1 MKPMFRGCRTSGDL
15 NPDPMQAV
23 LRDIRYGARSLRKSR
38 ALTAVAILALTLGI
52 GLTTTMFSIV
62 YGALLKGLPFPD
74 ADELVAIQRQNLS
87 RGMRQM
93 QTPIHDY
100 LEYRSQ
106 QRSFSRIGAFYGG
119 TVNVSGAEKA
129 ERYDGAW
136 VSAELFDVL
145 QVRPQLGRTFRRE
158 EETPGL
164 GNVAVLSYTMWQDR
178 YAGDPQIL
186 GKAIR
191 ANGQPYTVVGVMPPN
206 FSYPDRQAIWM
217 PLQLDATKLE
227 RGSGQGLAVIARLRP
242 GVSLDAAN
250 ADVAGIARRL
260 AAEYKASNE
269 GISTSARPI
278 LENEI
283 GPQPRRLLWTML
295 GVVSFVL
302 LIACANVANLLLD
315 RAAHRTK
322 EVGIRTALGASRIA
336 VVRQFLSEALILAII
351 GAVLGAG
358 VAQVGI
364 MLFNR
369 AIADTNPPFWLDIR
383 LHPPV
388 LLFVA
393 ATALV
398 ASLFSGAI
406 PAYQS
411 SRADINEIL
420 KDESRGASSFR
431 IGRLSRAL
439 VVFEIALSCGLLVAS
454 GLMAKS
460 IIKLRTLDPG
470 VATEDVFTA
479 RVGFPDAYADTAA
492 QTRFFDEL
500 APRLAALPGVQAV
513 SLSSQ
518 LPTACCGGSNFAI
531 EGKTYE
537 KDRDYPYAQS
547 MTVSDGFFRAFEV
560 AAVQGRVFSKDDQA
574 TSVPVVIVNQSFVRK
589 HFASDDP
596 LGRRIR
602 LGGTKSTEPWRTIVG
617 VVPDMFT
624 GDPGNPRD
632 AGVLIPLAQNR
643 SRFLSMAVRA
653 PNAMSLTAQV
663 RAAVASVDADIP
675 IYHVSPMTEVVQRNV
690 WHVRV
695 FGGLFMVFGVAALL
709 LAAIGLYAVMA
720 FSVSRRA
727 REVGIRIALGAR
739 TSHVLRLVLR
749 QGIIQLAIGLTL
761 GLGLGAL
768 VSQGVASALFEV
780 QPRDPVTF
788 AGVVVVLATAGL
800 LACYIPA
807 RRAAKVDP
815 LSAMRA
821 E

>member
-1 MKPMFRGCRTSGDL
+1 
-15 NPDPMQAV
+15 MQAV
-23 LRDIRYGARSLRKSR
+23 FRDIRYAGRSLRKSR
-38 ALTAVAILALTLGI
+38 ALTFVAILALTLGI

-62 YGALLKGLPFPD
+62 YAAMLKGLPFPN
-74 ADELVAIQRQNLS
+74 ADELVAVQRQNLS
-87 RGMRQM
+87 RGLQRM

-100 LEYRSQ
+100 LDFRSQ
-106 QRSFSRIGAFYGG
+106 QRSFSGMAAIYADA
-119 TVNVSGAEKA
+119 VNISGAEKA
-129 ERYDGAW
+129 ERYEGAW
-136 VSAELFDVL
+136 VSSELFDVL

-164 GNVAVLSYTMWQDR
+164 GNVAVLSYSMWQDR

-191 ANGQPYTVVGVMPPN
+191 ANGQPYTVVGVMPPK
-206 FSYPDRQAIWM
+206 FTYPDRQAIWM

-227 RGSGQGLAVIARLRP
+227 RGSGPGLMVIARLRP
-242 GVSLDAAN
+242 GVGLDVAN
-250 ADVAGIARRL
+250 TDVAGIARRI
-260 AAEYKASNE
+260 ATEYRASNE
-269 GISTSARPI
+269 GISASARPI
-278 LENEI
+278 MESEI

-322 EVGIRTALGASRIA
+322 EVGIRTALGASRLA
-336 VVRQFLSEALILAII
+336 VVRQFLSEALVLALI

-358 VAQVGI
+358 VAQVGV

-369 AIADTNPPFWLDIR
+369 AILDTNPPFWLDIR

-406 PAYQS
+406 PAYQA

-431 IGRLSRAL
+431 VGRLSRGL
-439 VVFEIALSCGLLVAS
+439 VVFEIALSCALLVAS

-470 VATEDVFTA
+470 IATENIFTV
-479 RVGFPDAYADTAA
+479 RVGFPETETDTAA
-492 QTRFFDEL
+492 QTRFFEAL

-513 SLSSQ
+513 SLSSHI
-518 LPTACCGGSNFAI
+518 PTTCCGGSSFAI
-531 EGKTYE
+531 EGHQYE
-537 KDRDYPYAQS
+537 KDRDYPSTQS
-547 MTVSDGFFRAFEV
+547 LTVSDGFFPTFKV
-560 AAVQGRVFSKDDQA
+560 AAVQGRVFSTDDKA
-574 TSVPVVIVNQSFVRK
+574 ESVPVVIVNQSFARK
-589 HFASDDP
+589 HFASENP

-602 LGGTKSTEPWRTIVG
+602 LGDAKSTQPWRTIVG
-617 VVPDMFT
+617 VIPDIFS
-624 GDPGNPRD
+624 GDPSNPHD
-632 AGVLIPLAQNR
+632 AGVLIPLAQDR
-643 SRFLSMAVRA
+643 MRFVSIAVRA
-653 PNAMSLTAQV
+653 PNAMTMTPQV
-663 RAAVASVDADIP
+663 RAAVASLDADVP
-675 IYHVSPMTEVVQRNV
+675 IYSVASMSDTVEQSV
-690 WHVRV
+690 WHIRV
-695 FGGLFMVFGVAALL
+695 FGSLFMVFGVAALL

-739 TSHVLRLVLR
+739 TSHVLRLVFR

-768 VSQGVASALFEV
+768 VSQGIGALLFEV

-788 AGVVVVLATAGL
+788 AGVVSLLTAAGL

>member
-1 MKPMFRGCRTSGDL
+1 MTL
-15 NPDPMQAV
+15 VAV
-23 LRDIRYGARSLRKSR
+23 
-38 ALTAVAILALTLGI
+38 LALTLGI

-62 YGALLKGLPFPD
+62 YGAMLNGLPFPN
-74 ADELVAIQRQNLS
+74 ADELIAVQRENLA
-87 RGMRQM
+87 RGFRRMP
-93 QTPIHDY
+93 TPIHDY
-100 LEYRSQ
+100 LDYRSQ
-106 QRSFSRIGAFYGG
+106 QRSFSGIAAFYQG

-145 QVRPQLGRTFRRE
+145 QVRAQLGRTFRRD

-164 GNVAVLSYTMWQDR
+164 GKVAVLSYSMWQDR
-178 YAGDPQIL
+178 YGGDSRIL

-191 ANGQPYTVVGVMPPN
+191 ANGEPYTVVGVMPPN
-206 FSYPDRQAIWM
+206 FAYPDRQAIWM

-227 RGSGQGLAVIARLRP
+227 RGSGPGLMVIARLRH

-250 ADVAGIARRL
+250 TDIAGIARRI
-260 AAEYKASNE
+260 ATEYKVSNE
-269 GISTSARPI
+269 GISASARPI
-278 LENEI
+278 IESEI
-283 GPQPRRLLWTML
+283 GPEPRRLLWTML

-322 EVGIRTALGASRIA
+322 EVGIRTALGASRLA
-336 VVRQFLSEALILAII
+336 VVRQFLSEALLLALT

-369 AIADTNPPFWLDIR
+369 AIVDTNPPFWLDIR

-393 ATALV
+393 VTAFV

-406 PAYQS
+406 PAYQA

-439 VVFEIALSCGLLVAS
+439 VVFEIALSCGLLIVS
-454 GLMAKS
+454 GLMVKS

-470 VATEDVFTA
+470 IATENIFTA
-479 RVGFPDAYADTAA
+479 RVGFPETHTDTAA
-492 QTRFFDEL
+492 QVSFFEAL

-513 SLSSQ
+513 SLSSD
-518 LPTACCGGSNFAI
+518 LPTMCCGGLSVAI
-531 EGKTYE
+531 EGKQYQ
-537 KDRDYPYAQS
+537 KDQDYPSTQS
-547 MTVSDGFFRAFEV
+547 LTVSAGFFPTFGV
-560 AAVQGRVFSKDDQA
+560 AAVQGRVFSTDDKA
-574 TSVPVVIVNQSFVRK
+574 ESVPVVVVNQSFARK
-589 HFASDDP
+589 HFASENP
-596 LGRRIR
+596 IGRRIR
-602 LGGTKSTEPWRTIVG
+602 LGGAKSTQPWRTVVG

-624 GDPGNPRD
+624 GDPSNPRD
-632 AGVLIPLAQNR
+632 AGILIPLTQDR
-643 SRFLSMAVRA
+643 QRFVSVAVRA
-653 PNAMSLTAQV
+653 PNAMTMTPQV
-663 RAAVASVDADIP
+663 RAAVASLDPDVP
-675 IYHVSPMTEVVQRNV
+675 IFSVLSMTETVDRSV
-690 WHVRV
+690 WHIRV
-695 FGGLFMVFGVAALL
+695 FGTLFMVFGVAALL

-739 TSHVLRLVLR
+739 TPDVLRLVFH
-749 QGIIQLAIGLTL
+749 QGIIQLAIGMTL
-761 GLGLGAL
+761 GLALGAF
-768 VSQGVASALFEV
+768 VSQGIGAVLFEV
-780 QPRDPVTF
+780 EPRDPVTF
-788 AGVVVVLATAGL
+788 AGVVALLTAAGL

>member
-1 MKPMFRGCRTSGDL
+1 
-15 NPDPMQAV
+15 MQAV

-38 ALTAVAILALTLGI
+38 ALTAVAVLALTLGI

-62 YGALLKGLPFPD
+62 YGALLKGMPFPD
-74 ADELVAIQRQNLS
+74 PDELVAIQRQNLS
-87 RGMRQM
+87 RGIRQM
-93 QTPIHDY
+93 QVPIHDY
-100 LEYRSQ
+100 LDYRAQ
-106 QRSFSRIGAFYGG
+106 QRSFSGIAAHSGG

-136 VSAELFDVL
+136 VTANLFDVL

-164 GNVAVLSYTMWQDR
+164 GNVAILSYAMWQDR
-178 YAGDPQIL
+178 YAGDPEIL
-186 GKAIR
+186 GKTVR
-191 ANGQPYTVVGVMPPN
+191 ANGQPYTVVGVMPPKV
-206 FSYPDRQAIWM
+206 SYPDNQSIWM

-227 RGSGQGLAVIARLRP
+227 RGTGQQLDVVARLRP

-250 ADVAGIARRL
+250 ADVSAISRRI
-260 AAEYKASNE
+260 AAEYKATSE
-269 GISTSARPI
+269 GITASAKPI
-278 LENEI
+278 IDTQI

-295 GVVSFVL
+295 GTVFFVL

-322 EVGIRTALGASRIA
+322 EVGIRTALGASRMA
-336 VVRQFLSEALILAII
+336 VVRQFLSEALVLSVA

-358 VAQVGI
+358 VAQVGVT
-364 MLFNR
+364 LFNR

-393 ATALV
+393 ATAIL

-454 GLMAKS
+454 GLMTKS
-460 IIKLRTLDPG
+460 VIKLRNLDAG
-470 VATEDVFTA
+470 IATENIFTA
-479 RVGFPDAYADTAA
+479 RVGFPSAYTDTAA

-500 APRLAALPGVQAV
+500 APKLAALPGVRAV
-513 SLSSQ
+513 SLVSQ
-518 LPTACCGGSNFAI
+518 LPATCCGGSNFAI
-531 EGKTYE
+531 EGKAYAA
-537 KDRDYPYAQS
+537 DRDYPYTQS
-547 MTVSDGFFRAFEV
+547 MTVSDGFFKTFDV
-560 AAVQGRVFSKDDQA
+560 AAVRGRVFSADDRA
-574 TSVPVVIVNQSFVRK
+574 ESVPVVIVNQSFVRK
-589 HFASDDP
+589 HFGSEDA

-602 LGGTKSTEPWRTIVG
+602 LGGAKSTDPWRTIVG
-617 VVPDMFT
+617 VIPDIFT
-624 GDPGNPRD
+624 GDTGNPRD
-632 AGVLIPLAQNR
+632 AGILLPLAQHR
-643 SRFLSMAVRA
+643 SSFLSMAIRA
-653 PNAMSLTAQV
+653 PNAMALTPQV
-663 RAAVASVDADIP
+663 RAAVAALNPDIP
-675 IYHVSPMTEVVQRNV
+675 IYFVSSMNDAVQRNV

-709 LAAIGLYAVMA
+709 LASIGLYAVMA

-739 TSHVLRLVLR
+739 TAHVLRLVLR

-768 VSQGVASALFEV
+768 VSQGVAAVLFDV
-780 QPRDPVTF
+780 QPRDPATF
-788 AGVVVVLATAGL
+788 GAVVAVLMGAGL

>member
-1 MKPMFRGCRTSGDL
+1 MR
-15 NPDPMQAV
+15 AV
-23 LRDIRYGARSLRKSR
+23 FRDIRYGARSLRKSR
-38 ALTAVAILALTLGI
+38 ALTAVAVLALTLGI

-62 YGALLKGLPFPD
+62 YAAMLKGLPFPN

-87 RGMRQM
+87 RGLQRMT
-93 QTPIHDY
+93 TPIHDY
-100 LEYRSQ
+100 LDYRSQ
-106 QRSFSRIGAFYGG
+106 QRSFSGIAAIYADAV
-119 TVNVSGAEKA
+119 TISGAEKA
-129 ERYDGAW
+129 ERYEGAW

-158 EETPGL
+158 EEAPGL
-164 GNVAVLSYTMWQDR
+164 GNVAVLGYSMWQDR
-178 YAGDPQIL
+178 FGGDPRIL

-206 FSYPDRQAIWM
+206 FTYPDRQAIWM
-217 PLQLDATKLE
+217 PLQIDATKLE
-227 RGSGQGLAVIARLRP
+227 RGSGPGLMLIARLRH

-250 ADVAGIARRL
+250 TDVAGIARRM
-260 AAEYKASNE
+260 ATEYKTSNE
-269 GISTSARPI
+269 SISASARPI
-278 LENEI
+278 LESEI

-322 EVGIRTALGASRIA
+322 EVGIRTALGASRLA
-336 VVRQFLSEALILAII
+336 VVRQFLSEALVLAAI
-351 GAVLGAG
+351 GAALGAG
-358 VAQVGI
+358 VAQVGV

-369 AIADTNPPFWLDIR
+369 AIVDTDPPFWLDIR

-398 ASLFSGAI
+398 ACLFSGAI
-406 PAYQS
+406 PAYQA

-439 VVFEIALSCGLLVAS
+439 VVFEISLSCGLLIAS

-470 VATEDVFTA
+470 IATENILTA
-479 RVGFPDAYADTAA
+479 RVGFPETQTDTAA
-492 QTRFFDEL
+492 QTRFFEAL

-513 SLSSQ
+513 SLTSRI
-518 LPTACCGGSNFAI
+518 PATCCGGSSFEI
-531 EGKTYE
+531 EGKQYE
-537 KDRDYPYAQS
+537 KERDYPSTQTL
-547 MTVSDGFFRAFEV
+547 TVSDGFFPTFRV
-560 AAVQGRVFSKDDQA
+560 AALQGRVFSTDDKA
-574 TSVPVVIVNQSFVRK
+574 ESVPVVVVNQSFARK
-589 HFASDDP
+589 HFAAENP
-596 LGRRIR
+596 IGRRIR
-602 LGGTKSTEPWRTIVG
+602 LGGAKSTQPWRTVVG
-617 VVPDMFT
+617 VIPDIFT
-624 GDPGNPRD
+624 GDPSNPRD
-632 AGVLIPLAQNR
+632 AGILIPLAQNR
-643 SRFLSMAVRA
+643 QRFASIAIRA
-653 PNAMSLTAQV
+653 PNAMGLTPQV
-663 RAAVASVDADIP
+663 RAAVASLDPDVP
-675 IYHVSPMTEVVQRNV
+675 IFSVSSMSETVERSV

-720 FSVSRRA
+720 FSVSRRV

-739 TSHVLRLVLR
+739 TSDVLRLVFR
-749 QGIIQLAIGLTL
+749 QGIVQLAIGLTL

-768 VSQGVASALFEV
+768 VSQGIGALLFEV

-788 AGVVVVLATAGL
+788 AGVVSLLTAAGL

-815 LSAMRA
+815 LSAMRT

>member
-1 MKPMFRGCRTSGDL
+1 
-15 NPDPMQAV
+15 MQAV

-38 ALTAVAILALTLGI
+38 ALTAVAVLALTLGI

-62 YGALLKGLPFPD
+62 YGALLKGMPFPNP
-74 ADELVAIQRQNLS
+74 DELVAVERQNLS
-87 RGMRQM
+87 RGIRQM
-93 QTPIHDY
+93 QMPIHDY
-100 LEYRSQ
+100 LDYRAQ
-106 QRSFSRIGAFYGG
+106 QRSFTGIAAHYGG

-136 VSAELFDVL
+136 VTADLFDVL
-145 QVRPQLGRTFRRE
+145 QARPQLGRTFRRE

-164 GNVAVLSYTMWQDR
+164 GNVAVLSYSMWQDR

-186 GKAIR
+186 GKSIR
-191 ANGQPYTVVGVMPPN
+191 ANGQPYTVIGVMPPK
-206 FSYPDRQAIWM
+206 FRYPDNQSIWM

-227 RGSGQGLAVIARLRP
+227 RGTGQHLEVVARLRP

-250 ADVAGIARRL
+250 ADVSAISRRIAGD
-260 AAEYKASNE
+260 YKATNE
-269 GISTSARPI
+269 GITASAKPI
-278 LENEI
+278 IETQI

-295 GVVSFVL
+295 GTVFFVL

-322 EVGIRTALGASRIA
+322 EVGIRTALGASRLA
-336 VVRQFLSEALILAII
+336 VVRQFLSEALLLSVL

-358 VAQVGI
+358 VAQVGV

-393 ATALV
+393 ATTIV

-460 IIKLRTLDPG
+460 IIKLRNLDPG
-470 VATEDVFTA
+470 IATKDIFTA
-479 RVGFPDAYADTAA
+479 RVGFPNTYTDTAA

-500 APRLAALPGVQAV
+500 APRLTALPGVQAV
-513 SLSSQ
+513 SLSTQ
-518 LPTACCGGSNFAI
+518 LPASCCSGSNFAI
-531 EGKTYE
+531 EGKAYAA
-537 KDRDYPYAQS
+537 DRDYPYTQS
-547 MTVSDGFFRAFEV
+547 LTVSDGFFRTFDV
-560 AAVQGRVFSKDDQA
+560 AAIRGRVFSADDRA
-574 TSVPVVIVNQSFVRK
+574 ESLPVVIVNESFARK
-589 HFASDDP
+589 HFASEDP

-602 LGGTKSTEPWRTIVG
+602 LGGAKSTEAWRTIVG
-617 VVPDMFT
+617 VIPDIFT
-624 GDPGNPRD
+624 GDTGNPRD
-632 AGVLIPLAQNR
+632 AGILIPLAQHR
-643 SRFLSMAVRA
+643 SSFLSIAIRA
-653 PNAMSLTAQV
+653 PNAMGLTAQV
-663 RAAVASVDADIP
+663 RAAVASLDADIP
-675 IYHVSPMTEVVQRNV
+675 IYFVSSMSDTVQRNV

-695 FGGLFMVFGVAALL
+695 FGGLFMVFGIAALL
-709 LAAIGLYAVMA
+709 LASIGLYAVMA

-739 TSHVLRLVLR
+739 TRHVLRLVLR

-768 VSQGVASALFEV
+768 VSQGVAAVLFEV
-780 QPRDPVTF
+780 QPRDPATF
-788 AGVVVVLATAGL
+788 ATVVAVLTAVGL

-807 RRAAKVDP
+807 RRAARVDP

>member
-1 MKPMFRGCRTSGDL
+1 
-15 NPDPMQAV
+15 MQAV

-38 ALTAVAILALTLGI
+38 ALTGVAVLALTLGI

-62 YGALLKGLPFPD
+62 YAAMLKGLPFPN

-87 RGMRQM
+87 RGMQRM
-93 QTPIHDY
+93 PTPIHDY
-100 LEYRSQ
+100 LDYRAQ
-106 QRSFSRIGAFYGG
+106 QRSLSGIAAIYADAV
-119 TVNVSGAEKA
+119 TLSGAEKT
-129 ERYDGAW
+129 ERYEGAW

-164 GNVAVLSYTMWQDR
+164 GNVAVLSYSMWQDR
-178 YAGDPQIL
+178 FGGDPRIL

-206 FSYPDRQAIWM
+206 FTYPDRQAIWM
-217 PLQLDATKLE
+217 PLQIDATKLE
-227 RGSGQGLAVIARLRP
+227 RGSGPGLMLIARLRH
-242 GVSLDAAN
+242 GVSLDVAN
-250 ADVAGIARRL
+250 TDVAGIARRI
-260 AAEYKASNE
+260 ATEYKTSNE
-269 GISTSARPI
+269 GISASALPI
-278 LENEI
+278 MESEI
-283 GPQPRRLLWTML
+283 GPEPRRLLWTML
-295 GVVSFVL
+295 AVVSFVL

-322 EVGIRTALGASRIA
+322 EVGIRTALGASRFA
-336 VVRQFLSEALILAII
+336 VVRQFLSEALILAVI

-358 VAQVGI
+358 VAQVGV

-369 AIADTNPPFWLDIR
+369 AIVDTNPPFWLDIR

-398 ASLFSGAI
+398 ACLFSGAI
-406 PAYQS
+406 PAYQA

-439 VVFEIALSCGLLVAS
+439 VVFEIALSCGLLIAS

-460 IIKLRTLDPG
+460 IIKLRTLDAG
-470 VATEDVFTA
+470 IATENIFTA
-479 RVGFPDAYADTAA
+479 RVGFPETQTDTVA
-492 QTRFFDEL
+492 QTRFFDAL
-500 APRLAALPGVQAV
+500 APRLAAVPGVQAV
-513 SLSSQ
+513 SLTSY
-518 LPTACCGGSNFAI
+518 LPTTCCGGSSVAI
-531 EGKTYE
+531 EGKQYE
-537 KDRDYPYAQS
+537 KERDYPSTQ
-547 MTVSDGFFRAFEV
+547 TLNVSDGFFPTFRV
-560 AAVQGRVFSKDDQA
+560 AAIQGRVFSTDDKPE
-574 TSVPVVIVNQSFVRK
+574 SVPVAIVNQSFVRK
-589 HFASDDP
+589 HFASGNP

-602 LGGTKSTEPWRTIVG
+602 LGGAKSTQPWRTVVG
-617 VVPDMFT
+617 VVPDIFT
-624 GDPGNPRD
+624 GDPSNPRD
-632 AGVLIPLAQNR
+632 AGILIPLAQDRR
-643 SRFLSMAVRA
+643 SFASIAVRA
-653 PNAMSLTAQV
+653 PNAMSLTPQV
-663 RAAVASVDADIP
+663 RAAVASLDPDVP
-675 IYHVSPMTEVVQRNV
+675 IFSVSSMSETVERSV
-690 WHVRV
+690 WHIRV
-695 FGGLFMVFGVAALL
+695 FGSLFMVFGVAALL

-739 TSHVLRLVLR
+739 TSHVLRLVFR
-749 QGIIQLAIGLTL
+749 QGIIQLAIGMTL
-761 GLGLGAL
+761 GVGLGAL
-768 VSQGVASALFEV
+768 VSQGIGGVLFEV
-780 QPRDPVTF
+780 QPRDPTTF
-788 AGVVVVLATAGL
+788 AAVVVVLAVAGL

>member
-1 MKPMFRGCRTSGDL
+1 MSAVVRDL
-15 NPDPMQAV
+15 
-23 LRDIRYGARSLRKSR
+23 RYAARSLRKSR
-38 ALTAVAILALTLGI
+38 ALTFVAILALTLGI

-62 YGALLKGLPFPD
+62 YGAMLKGMPFPD
-74 ADELVAIQRQNLS
+74 ADELVAVQRQNLARS
-87 RGMRQM
+87 SQWMP
-93 QTPIHDY
+93 TPIHDY
-100 LEYRSQ
+100 LDYRAQ
-106 QRSFSRIGAFYGG
+106 QRSFSGIAAFYQS
-119 TVNVSGAEKA
+119 TVNISGAEKA
-129 ERYDGAW
+129 ERYDGAR

-145 QVRPQLGRTFRRE
+145 QIRPQLGRTFRRE

-164 GNVAVLSYTMWQDR
+164 GNVAVLSYSMWKDR

-191 ANGQPYTVVGVMPPN
+191 ANGEPVTVVGIMPPN
-206 FSYPDRQAIWM
+206 FTYPDRQAIWM
-217 PLQLDATKLE
+217 PLQLEATKLE
-227 RGSGQGLAVIARLRP
+227 RGSGPGLSVIARLRH

-250 ADVAGIARRL
+250 TDIARIARRI
-260 AAEYKASNE
+260 ATEYKTSNE
-269 GISTSARPI
+269 GITASARPI
-278 LENEI
+278 IEMEI
-283 GPQPRRLLWTML
+283 GTEPRRLLWTML
-295 GVVSFVL
+295 VVVSFVL

-322 EVGIRTALGASRIA
+322 EVGIRTALGASRFA
-336 VVRQFLSEALILAII
+336 VVRQFLSEALILSVV

-358 VAQVGI
+358 VAQVGVT
-364 MLFNR
+364 LFNR
-369 AIADTNPPFWLDIR
+369 AIVDTNPPFWLDIR

-393 ATALV
+393 ATAFV

-406 PAYQS
+406 PAYQA

-439 VVFEIALSCGLLVAS
+439 VVFEIALSCGLLIAS

-470 VATEDVFTA
+470 FTTENIFTA
-479 RVGFPDAYADTAA
+479 RVGFPETHTDTTGE
-492 QTRFFDEL
+492 TRFFEAL
-500 APRLAALPGVQAV
+500 EPRLAALPGVQAA
-513 SLSSQ
+513 SLASR
-518 LPTACCGGSNFAI
+518 LPSTCCGGLSVAI
-531 EGKTYE
+531 EGRQYQ
-537 KDRDYPYAQS
+537 KDDDYPS
-547 MTVSDGFFRAFEV
+547 THSLSVSAGFFPTYRV
-560 AAVQGRVFSKDDQA
+560 LAVQGRVFSTDDKA
-574 TSVPVVIVNQSFVRK
+574 ESVPVVVVNQSFVRK
-589 HFASDDP
+589 HFASENP
-596 LGRRIR
+596 IGRRIR
-602 LGGTKSTEPWRTIVG
+602 LGGAKSTQPWRTVVG

-632 AGVLIPLAQNR
+632 AGILLPLTQDR
-643 SRFLSMAVRA
+643 QRFVSIAVRA
-653 PNAMSLTAQV
+653 PNAMSLTPQV
-663 RAAVASVDADIP
+663 RAAVASLDTDVP
-675 IYHVSPMTEVVQRNV
+675 IFDVASMTETVNRSI
-690 WHVRV
+690 WHIRV

-739 TSHVLRLVLR
+739 TSDVLRLVFR
-749 QGIIQLAIGLTL
+749 QGIIQLAIGLTF

-768 VSQGVASALFEV
+768 ISKGIGPVLFEV
-780 QPRDPVTF
+780 EPRDPVTF
-788 AGVVVVLATAGL
+788 ALVVALLTTAGL

-815 LSAMRA
+815 LSAMRV

>member
-1 MKPMFRGCRTSGDL
+1 
-15 NPDPMQAV
+15 MQAV

-38 ALTAVAILALTLGI
+38 ALTAVAVLALTLGI

-62 YGALLKGLPFPD
+62 YGALLKGMPFPD
-74 ADELVAIQRQNLS
+74 ADELVSVQRQNPS
-87 RGMRQM
+87 RGIQRMPI
-93 QTPIHDY
+93 PIHDFND
-100 LEYRSQ
+100 YRAQ
-106 QRSFSRIGAFYGG
+106 QRSFSGIAAFYVG
-119 TVNVSGAEKA
+119 TVNVSGTEKA

-145 QVRPQLGRTFRRE
+145 RVRPQLGRTFTRE

-164 GNVAVLSYTMWQDR
+164 GSVAVLSHSMWQDR
-178 YAGDPQIL
+178 YAGDPNVV
-186 GKAIR
+186 GKTIR
-191 ANGQPYTVVGVMPPN
+191 ANGQPYTVIGVMPPT
-206 FSYPDRQAIWM
+206 FTFPDRQSLWM
-217 PLQLDATKLE
+217 PMQLDATKLE
-227 RGSGQGLAVIARLRP
+227 RGSGQNLEVIARLKP
-242 GVSLDAAN
+242 GVSIDAAN
-250 ADVAGIARRL
+250 TDIAAIARRL
-260 AAEYKASNE
+260 ATEYKASNDH
-269 GISTSARPI
+269 ITASAKPI
-278 LENEI
+278 IESQI

-295 GVVSFVL
+295 GAVSFVL

-322 EVGIRTALGASRIA
+322 EVGIRTALGASRLA
-336 VVRQFLSEALILAII
+336 VVRQFLSEALVLSLI

-358 VAQVGI
+358 VAQVGV

-388 LLFVA
+388 LLFVVVTA
-393 ATALV
+393 AV

-431 IGRLSRAL
+431 IGQLSRGL

-460 IIKLRTLDPG
+460 IIKLRTLDAG
-470 VATEDVFTA
+470 VVTENIFTA
-479 RVGFPDAYADTAA
+479 RIGFPATYTDTAA
-492 QTRFFDEL
+492 QIRFFDEL
-500 APRLAALPGVQAV
+500 GPRLAALPGAQAV
-513 SLSSQ
+513 SLSSS
-518 LPTACCGGSNFAI
+518 LPATCCGGSNFAV

-537 KDRDYPYAQS
+537 TDRDYPYTQS
-547 MTVSDGFFRAFEV
+547 IAVSPGFFAAFDV
-560 AAVQGRVFSKDDQA
+560 AAVQGRVFSVDDKAQ
-574 TSVPVVIVNQSFVRK
+574 SVPVVMVNRSFARK
-589 HFASDDP
+589 YFGSENP

-602 LGGTKSTEPWRTIVG
+602 TGGAKSTQPWRTIVG
-617 VVPDMFT
+617 VFPDIFT

-632 AGVLIPLAQNR
+632 AGILIPLAQNR
-643 SRFLSMAVRA
+643 SSFISMAIRA
-653 PNAMSLTAQV
+653 PNAMGLTAQV
-663 RAAVASVDADIP
+663 RAAVAALDADVP
-675 IYHVSPMTEVVQRNV
+675 VYFVSPMAEAVQKNV
-690 WHVRV
+690 WHIRV

-739 TSHVLRLVLR
+739 TAHVLRLVFR
-749 QGIIQLAIGLTL
+749 QGLIQLAIGMTL
-761 GLGLGAL
+761 GLGLGAGVAQL
-768 VSQGVASALFEV
+768 VSGVLFDV
-780 QPRDPVTF
+780 QPRDPATF
-788 AGVVVVLATAGL
+788 AAVVAVLTAAGL

-807 RRAAKVDP
+807 RRAARVDP

>member
-1 MKPMFRGCRTSGDL
+1 
-15 NPDPMQAV
+15 V
-23 LRDIRYGARSLRKSR
+23 
-38 ALTAVAILALTLGI
+38 TAVAVLALTLGI

-62 YGALLKGLPFPD
+62 YGALLKGMPFPNP
-74 ADELVAIQRQNLS
+74 DELVAVERQNLS
-87 RGMRQM
+87 RGIQQM
-93 QTPIHDY
+93 QMPIHDY
-100 LEYRSQ
+100 LDYHAQ
-106 QRSFSRIGAFYGG
+106 QRSFSGIAALYGG
-119 TVNVSGAEKA
+119 TVNVSGAERA

-136 VSAELFDVL
+136 VSANLFDVL
-145 QVRPQLGRTFRRE
+145 QVRPQLGRTFRRD

-164 GNVAVLSYTMWQDR
+164 GNVAVLSYSMWQDR

-186 GKAIR
+186 GKSIR
-191 ANGQPYTVVGVMPPN
+191 ANGQPYTVIGVMPPK
-206 FSYPDRQAIWM
+206 FRYPDNQSIWM

-227 RGSGQGLAVIARLRP
+227 RGTGQHLEVVARLRP

-250 ADVAGIARRL
+250 AEVSAISRRI
-260 AAEYKASNE
+260 AAEYKATNE
-269 GISTSARPI
+269 GITASAKPI
-278 LENEI
+278 IETQI

-295 GVVSFVL
+295 GTVFCVL

-322 EVGIRTALGASRIA
+322 EVGIRTALGASRLA
-336 VVRQFLSEALILAII
+336 VIRQFLSEALVLSLL

-358 VAQVGI
+358 VAQVGV

-393 ATALV
+393 ATAIV

-460 IIKLRTLDPG
+460 IIKLRNLDPG
-470 VATEDVFTA
+470 IATENIFTA
-479 RVGFPDAYADTAA
+479 RVGFPSTYTDTAA
-492 QTRFFDEL
+492 QTRFFDAL
-500 APRLAALPGVQAV
+500 APKLGALPGVQGV
-513 SLSSQ
+513 SMSTQ
-518 LPTACCGGSNFAI
+518 LPAMCCSRSNFAI
-531 EGKTYE
+531 EGKAYAA
-537 KDRDYPYAQS
+537 DRDYPYTQS
-547 MTVSDGFFRAFEV
+547 LTVSDGFFRAFDV
-560 AAVQGRVFSKDDQA
+560 AAVRGRVFSPDDRA
-574 TSVPVVIVNQSFVRK
+574 ESVPVVIVNESFARK
-589 HFASDDP
+589 HFASEDP

-602 LGGTKSTEPWRTIVG
+602 LGGATSTDPWRTIVG
-617 VVPDMFT
+617 VIPDIFT
-624 GDPGNPRD
+624 GDTGNPRD
-632 AGVLIPLAQNR
+632 AGILLPLAQHR
-643 SRFLSMAVRA
+643 SSFLSIAIRA
-653 PNAMSLTAQV
+653 PNAMGLTPQV
-663 RAAVASVDADIP
+663 RAAVASLDADIP
-675 IYHVSPMTEVVQRNV
+675 IYFVSSMSDAVRRNV
-690 WHVRV
+690 WHIRV

-709 LAAIGLYAVMA
+709 LASIGLYAVMA

-739 TSHVLRLVLR
+739 TAHVLRLVFR
-749 QGIIQLAIGLTL
+749 QGIIQLAIGMTL

-768 VSQGVASALFEV
+768 VSQGVAAVLFEV
-780 QPRDPVTF
+780 QPRDPATF
-788 AGVVVVLATAGL
+788 VGVVVVLTAAGL

-815 LSAMRA
+815 LAAMRA

>member
-1 MKPMFRGCRTSGDL
+1 MH
-15 NPDPMQAV
+15 AV

-38 ALTAVAILALTLGI
+38 ALTAVAVLALTLGI

-62 YGALLKGLPFPD
+62 YGALLKGLPYPNS
-74 ADELVAIQRQNLS
+74 DELVAIQRQNVS
-87 RGMRQM
+87 RGIQWM
-93 QTPIHDY
+93 QTSIHDY
-100 LEYRSQ
+100 LDYRAQ
-106 QRSFSRIGAFYGG
+106 QKSFTGIAAFYGG
-119 TVNVSGAEKA
+119 TVNVSGVEKA

-145 QVRPQLGRTFRRE
+145 QVQPQLGRTFRRE

-164 GNVAVLSYTMWQDR
+164 GYVAVLSHALWQDR
-178 YAGDPQIL
+178 FGGDPQIL
-186 GKAIR
+186 GKSIR
-191 ANGQPYTVVGVMPPN
+191 ANGQPYTIVGVMPPK
-206 FSYPDRQAIWM
+206 FGYPDREAIWM

-227 RGSGQGLAVIARLRP
+227 RGTGQGLNLIARLRP
-242 GVSLDAAN
+242 GVSADAAN
-250 ADVAGIARRL
+250 TDIASIARRI
-260 AAEYKASNE
+260 AAEYKATNE
-269 GISTSARPI
+269 GISVSAKPI
-278 LENEI
+278 IESQI

-295 GVVSFVL
+295 GAVFFVL

-322 EVGIRTALGASRIA
+322 EVGIRTALGASRLA
-336 VVRQFLSEALILAII
+336 VVRQFLSEALVLSLI
-351 GAVLGAG
+351 GALLGAG
-358 VAQVGI
+358 VAQVGV

-393 ATALV
+393 ATAIV

-454 GLMAKS
+454 GLMARS
-460 IIKLRTLDPG
+460 IIKLRNLDPG
-470 VATEDVFTA
+470 IATSNIFTA
-479 RVGFPDAYADTAA
+479 RVGFPSQYTDTVA
-492 QTRFFDEL
+492 QNRFFDEL
-500 APRLAALPGVQAV
+500 APKLAALPGMQAV

-518 LPTACCGGSNFAI
+518 LPATCCGGSNFAI
-531 EGKTYE
+531 EGKSYNA
-537 KDRDYPYAQS
+537 DRDYPYTQS
-547 MTVSDGFFRAFEV
+547 MTVSDGFFRTFDV
-560 AAVQGRVFSKDDQA
+560 AAVRGRIFSTDDRA
-574 TSVPVVIVNQSFVRK
+574 ESVPVVIVNQSFVRK
-589 HFASDDP
+589 HFDGEDP

-602 LGGTKSTEPWRTIVG
+602 LGGAKSTEPWRTVVG
-617 VVPDMFT
+617 VIPDIFT

-632 AGVLIPLAQNR
+632 AGILMPLAQRR
-643 SRFLSMAVRA
+643 SSFLSVAIRA
-653 PNAMSLTAQV
+653 PNAMALTPQV
-663 RAAVASVDADIP
+663 RAAVASLDTDIP
-675 IYHVSPMTEVVQRNV
+675 IYFVTSMSDAVQKNV
-690 WHVRV
+690 WHIRV
-695 FGGLFMVFGVAALL
+695 FGGLFMVFGVASLL

-739 TSHVLRLVLR
+739 TAHVLRLVFR
-749 QGIIQLAIGLTL
+749 QGIIQLMVGMTL

-768 VSQGVASALFEV
+768 VSQGVSGALFEV
-780 QPRDPVTF
+780 QPRDPLTF
-788 AGVVVVLATAGL
+788 LMVVGVLTAAGL

-815 LSAMRA
+815 LAAMRA